1 MALILGRSV
10 WRTLSAVAV
19 LVLPAAAACGP
30 TAATNDVPKDRSEY
44 SLGREMRYIDSR
56 NFELTW
62 PVTAA
67 AAARRSKFVIVRIGE
82 ITNPARAPLTF
93 AVAFRSSGNDLIQL
107 GSFSL
112 YPSDNPGR
120 FIVATRGKV
129 AANGH
134 IVLALKDPNIQGMA
148 SVRVGVAELALG
160 DG

>member
-1 MALILGRSV
+1 
-10 WRTLSAVAV
+10 
-19 LVLPAAAACGP
+19 
-30 TAATNDVPKDRSEY
+30 
-44 SLGREMRYIDSR
+44 MRYIDSR
-56 NFELTW
+56 NPELAW

-67 AAARRSKFVIVRIGE
+67 AAAHRSKFVIVRIGKV
-82 ITNPARAPLTF
+82 TNPARAALTF
-93 AVAFRSSGNDLIQL
+93 AVAFRSPGNDLIQL

-134 IVLALKDPNIQGMA
+134 IVLALKDPSIEGMA
-148 SVRVGVAELALG
+148 AVRVGVAELALG

>member
-1 MALILGRSV
+1 MALTLGRSV
-10 WRTLSAVAV
+10 WRTLIAVAV

-30 TAATNDVPKDRSEY
+30 TAGSNDVPTDRSEY

-56 NFELTW
+56 NPELSW

-67 AAARRSKFVIVRIGE
+67 AAARRPKFVIVRIGK
-82 ITNPARAPLTF
+82 ITNPAHAPLTF
-93 AVAFRSSGNDLIQL
+93 AVAFRSSGNDLFEL

-120 FIVATRGKV
+120 FIVATQGKV
-129 AANGH
+129 AADGH
-134 IVLALKDPNIQGMA
+134 IILALKDPSIEGMA
-148 SVRVGVAELALG
+148 SVRVGVAEVALG